1 MAQTQPRLTPAKTEK
16 RLRGFESRSASGMN
30 STPTCS
36 TRVGA
41 SVVVVVVVVVM
52 GLLDASGRALLISV
66 GDSDNKLLAAN
77 STSCWLAC
85 QQLVG
90 GMSNRLLA

>member
-1 MAQTQPRLTPAKTEK
+1 
-16 RLRGFESRSASGMN
+16 MN

-41 SVVVVVVVVVM
+41 SVVVVVVVLM

>member
-1 MAQTQPRLTPAKTEK
+1 
-16 RLRGFESRSASGMN
+16 MN

-41 SVVVVVVVVVM
+41 SVVVVVLM

>member
-1 MAQTQPRLTPAKTEK
+1 
-16 RLRGFESRSASGMN
+16 
-30 STPTCS
+30 
-36 TRVGA
+36 
-41 SVVVVVVVVVM
+41 VVVVLM

>member
-1 MAQTQPRLTPAKTEK
+1 
-16 RLRGFESRSASGMN
+16 
-30 STPTCS
+30 
-36 TRVGA
+36 
-41 SVVVVVVVVVM
+41 VVVVVVVLM